1 MCSVMCLHYTYL
13 KLNCWLFFRQIET
26 DSEFLRTQRIMDYSL
41 LLGVHYRAPQHL
53 RTRASYRR
61 SMAANRLTVVSE
73 VGKDA
78 PDTFHKIFLPTISV
92 AHLHECKEKTH
103 ELMFDMWSISTL
115 CAQLE
120 PVVAK
125 LLTIFSW
132 FFCLKR
138 TYYAIIP
145 TSKVTWKSCVKSL
158 SVLISKSCFELGSL
172 KLSSSYIWWDAQFF
186 LIVAI
191 GLQRL
196 FCCFNLFIRCNS
208 MFSSCQDWCANVH
221 CQ

>member
-1 MCSVMCLHYTYL
+1 MCSVMCLHCTYL
-13 KLNCWLFFRQIET
+13 KLKCWLFFRQIET
-26 DSEFLRTQRIMDYSL
+26 DSEFLRTQQIMDYSL
-41 LLGVHYRAPQHL
+41 LLGVHYRAPQRL

-78 PDTFHKIFLPTISV
+78 PDTFHKMFLPTITV

-120 PVVAK
+120 PGVAK

-132 FFCLKR
+132 FFCLEFRKNQS
-138 TYYAIIP
+138 YVGIL
-145 TSKVTWKSCVKSL
+145 CV
-158 SVLISKSCFELGSL
+158 VLNCLDFQIMFWVWQPQVIFELYLL
-172 KLSSSYIWWDAQFF
+172 KCTIFSD
-186 LIVAI
+186 
-191 GLQRL
+191 
-196 FCCFNLFIRCNS
+196 CCYWSATPLLLL
-208 MFSSCQDWCANVH
+208 
-221 CQ
+221 